1 VTTPSRTR
9 GSPERTTRRKP
20 ALANQACRAL
30 IRLLVGAACFSAGS
44 SQGTAA
50 ETPAS
55 KEYQIKAAFVYNFTK
70 FVEWPPNSF
79 DDPDAPIVIA
89 VAGKGPCA
97 AEVERSVKDRTV
109 NGRQILVKTVETPG
123 AAKGAHVLFL
133 SASEDS
139 RLEEWLGAFRSAGT
153 LTVGESEP
161 FAKAGGIIRFVLE
174 GDKVRFE
181 INIDSAERAGLKVSA
196 QLQKLAKSIRKQKC

>member
-1 VTTPSRTR
+1 MTIPTRTR
-9 GSPERTTRRKP
+9 ASSRRTTRRKP
-20 ALANQACRAL
+20 ALANQTCGAL
-30 IRLLVGAACFSAGS
+30 IALLVAAACSIAGS

-55 KEYQIKAAFVYNFTK
+55 KEYQIKAAFLYNFTK
-70 FVEWPPNSF
+70 FVEWLPDSF
-79 DDPDAPIVIA
+79 EGPDTPIVIA
-89 VAGKGPCA
+89 VAGKAPCA
-97 AEVERSVKDRTV
+97 AELEQAVKDRTV
-109 NGRQILVKTVETPG
+109 NGRKILVKTAETPA

-139 RLEEWLGAFRSAGT
+139 RLEEWLGAVRKAGT
-153 LTVGESEP
+153 LTVGETEP

-181 INIDSAERAGLKVSA
+181 INMDSAERAGLKISA
-196 QLQKLAKSIRKQKC
+196 QLQKLAKTIRKQK